1 MRILLRNLGVLL
13 VGLAGSVGQAQTL
26 TDPLRTEAML
36 PLRSAHALAA
46 RVGELPCA
54 DQLPAAPLSALDA
67 VDLALCNHPQTR
79 EQWASA
85 RAQAAQVGVAR
96 SGWLP
101 SVDGR
106 AGVTRN
112 FNETRNLTQQSA
124 SLSLSWLLLDGGQRA
139 AGIDNATRLLDAAL
153 ATRDATVQTLFLSAL
168 QTYHGAQAARAAVQA
183 ALEAERSAQESLA
196 AAELRYRVGAG
207 TPAERLQ
214 AQTAASQA
222 RLNRQRA
229 EGEARSALGSLA
241 NALGLQAQTP
251 LQLAE
256 MSPVSGDAG
265 FRKDLDTLIAAA
277 IERRPDLKA
286 AEAQVLAAEASV
298 TAARA
303 QGLPTLS
310 LAAGPNWQRVD
321 GVTNRSGAI
330 GLTLNVPLFSGFDT
344 TYRVRA
350 AEAQQEARAAQRDR
364 IRNQVALD
372 VWKAYHSLNTA
383 TEALQTTRDL
393 IASAEQSERVALGRY
408 KAGVGSVLDLLSA
421 QTALAQ
427 ARVQRIQAELD
438 WNIYRAALAQSMG
451 ALDYTLLQAAGE

>member
-1 MRILLRNLGVLL
+1 
-13 VGLAGSVGQAQTL
+13 
-26 TDPLRTEAML
+26 ML

-79 EQWASA
+79 ELWASA

-139 AGIDNATRLLDAAL
+139 AGIETATRLLDAAL
-153 ATRDATVQTLFLSAL
+153 ATRDASVQALFLSAL
-168 QTYHGAQAARAAVQA
+168 QTYHGAQAAQAAVLA
-183 ALEAERSAQESLA
+183 ALEAERASQESLA

-241 NALGLQAQTP
+241 NALGLPAQTP

-256 MSPVSGDAG
+256 TQPASGDAG
-265 FRKDLDTLIAAA
+265 FRDDIDALIAAA

-286 AEAQVLAAEASV
+286 AEAQVQAATASV

-321 GVTNRSGAI
+321 GVTNRSGTL
-330 GLTLNVPLFSGFDT
+330 GVTLNVPLFTGFEN

-393 IASAEQSERVALGRY
+393 VASAEQSERVALGRY

-438 WNIYRAALAQSMG
+438 WKVYRAALAQSMG

>member
-1 MRILLRNLGVLL
+1 MRIPLTNLGVLL
-13 VGLAGSVGQAQTL
+13 LGLAGGVVNAQTPA
-26 TDPLRTEAML
+26 DPLRSEAML
-36 PLRSAHALAA
+36 PPSSALVLAA
-46 RVGELPCA
+46 RAGDLPCTG
-54 DQLPAAPLSALDA
+54 QLPAAPLSALEA

-79 EQWASA
+79 EQWANA
-85 RAQAAQVGVAR
+85 RAQAAQLGVAR
-96 SGWLP
+96 AGWLP
-101 SVDGR
+101 SVDAR

-112 FNETRNLTQQSA
+112 FNETQDFTQRSA
-124 SLSLSWLLLDGGQRA
+124 ALNLSWLLLDGGQRA

-153 ATRDATVQTLFLSAL
+153 ATRDATVQALFLAAL
-168 QTYHGAQAARAAVQA
+168 QTYYNAQATRAAVQA
-183 ALEAERSAQESLA
+183 AQEAERSAQESLA

-229 EGEARSALGSLA
+229 EGEARTALGSLA
-241 NALGLQAQTP
+241 NALGLPAQTP

-256 MSPVSGDAG
+256 APPVSGEAG
-265 FRKDLDTLIAAA
+265 FRKDLEALIAAA

-286 AEAQVLAAEASV
+286 AEAQVQAAAAAV
-298 TAARA
+298 TVARA

-310 LAAGPNWQRVD
+310 LAAGPSWQRVD
-321 GVTNRSGAI
+321 GVNSHSGTL
-330 GLTLNVPLFSGFDT
+330 GLTLNVPLFTGFAT

-364 IRNQVALD
+364 LRNQVSLD
-372 VWKAYHSLNTA
+372 VWKAYQSLGTA

-393 IASAEQSERVALGRY
+393 VASAEQSERVALGRY

-438 WNIYRAALAQSMG
+438 WKVYRAALAQSMG